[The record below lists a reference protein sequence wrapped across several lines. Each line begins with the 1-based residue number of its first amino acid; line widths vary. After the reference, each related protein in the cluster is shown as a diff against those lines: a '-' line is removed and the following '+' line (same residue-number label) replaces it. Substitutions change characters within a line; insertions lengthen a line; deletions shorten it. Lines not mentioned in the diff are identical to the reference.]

1 MTEQPPFNSVET
13 FIQEYY
19 RRNPDGYYFDP
30 EMLEYFGEDKALMR
44 VINRAMM
51 LATDMFG
58 NGPFKPYYVLV
69 RPPKVKYQVETWD
82 CVLFDVETFRPI
94 TSEFTPRTE
103 QQEAI
108 QNAIKREIWLS

>member
-1 MTEQPPFNSVET
+1 MTDVPFDSLES
-13 FIQEYY
+13 FIAEYY
-19 RRNPDGYYFDP
+19 RHNPDGHYFDP
-30 EMLEYFGEDKALMR
+30 EMLMR

-94 TSEFTPRTE
+94 TSEFAPRTE
-103 QQEAI
+103 QQEAV

>member
-19 RRNPDGYYFDP
+19 RRNPDGHYFDP
-30 EMLEYFGEDKALMR
+30 EMLKYFGEDKALMR
-44 VINRAMM
+44 VIIRFERAI
-51 LATDMFG
+51 AEHIRG
-58 NGPFKPYYVLV
+58 QHHRPVYVLV

-94 TSEFTPRTE
+94 TSEFTPVTE
-103 QQEAI
+103 RQGSI
-108 QNAIKREIWLS
+108 QNAVKHEIWLS

>member
-1 MTEQPPFNSVET
+1 MTDVPFDSLES
-13 FIQEYY
+13 FIAEYY
-19 RRNPDGYYFDP
+19 RHNPDGHYFDP
-30 EMLEYFGEDKALMR
+30 EMLKYFREDKALMR

-51 LATDMFG
+51 LATDVFG

-82 CVLFDVETFRPI
+82 CVLFDAETFRPT

-103 QQEAI
+103 QQEANL
-108 QNAIKREIWLS
+108 NAVYP